1 MKTDNYQKFITSKIK
16 PLIDSGFE
24 SDVSEKLFDFQQW
37 IVKAALKAGRY
48 AIFADCGLGKSA
60 MQIEWAHRVN
70 LKTKKPVLILCPL
83 AVAPQTIREAKNIF
97 GYGISRDGVSTGI
110 TIANYEQLENLRDDW
125 GGVVLDESSILKNFQ
140 GKTKQRLIEKFADVK
155 YKLCCTATPDPNDDT
170 EIGNH
175 AEFLGVMTRLAM
187 LSKFFVHD
195 GGETQKWR
203 LKGHAEGQF
212 IAWLKQWSIVIDNP
226 ARYGFTQ
233 KNYELPRLETECAWL
248 HTGAQD
254 GQLFADSKFDATKLH
269 EELRRTQDERVNII
283 AGMCSH
289 LDGQIIVWTLQNEES
304 SKLAKAIPDSVEVT
318 GAMTT
323 EIKEKRINDFV
334 TGKVKILITKPKI
347 AQYGLN
353 MQNCAIQINS
363 GLNFSFEE
371 YYQRVRRS
379 YRFGQEKNVRIIN
392 VIPESMKT
400 VWDVIQAKEKNFK
413 KKQAE
418 TIEKVTGEY
427 KNKGGKSMKIKK
439 GNYEII
445 NNDCVLAMKEMA
457 ADSVGFSVFSPPF
470 ADLYT
475 YSDDPN
481 DMSNVGSYSEYMTQF
496 EFMAKELFRILKPGR
511 NVALH
516 CMDLPI
522 QKGKEGFI
530 GLRDYSGEIIKMF
543 NAIGFIYHSRVT
555 IWKNPVTEMQRTKAL
570 GLLHKQTRKD
580 STMSRVGIPDYVL
593 VFRKDGER
601 IDPVHMA
608 IDVDTWQKYAS
619 PVWMDIDYGDTLNG
633 RAGRGENDDKHICP
647 LQLPTIERLITLYTN
662 KGDTVFTPFMGIGSE
677 VYQALKMGRKAIGVE
692 LKKTY
697 FDVAAKNCEGAEK
710 ENSQMTFDLE
720 SA

>member
-1 MKTDNYQKFITSKIK
+1 MQDYEQFIESKIK
-16 PLIDSGFE
+16 PLTASGFDAE
-24 SDVSEKLFDFQQW
+24 VSTKLFDFQQW
-37 IVKAALKAGRY
+37 IVKMALRIGKY

-60 MQIEWAHRVN
+60 MQIEWAMQVYQHTR
-70 LKTKKPVLILCPL
+70 KPVLILCPL
-83 AVAPQTIREAKNIF
+83 AVAPQTVEEAKEIF
-97 GYGISRDGVSTGI
+97 GYEISRDGRSTGI
-110 TIANYEQLENLRDDW
+110 CIANYEQLENLRDDW

-140 GKTKQRLIEKFADVK
+140 GKTKQRLIDKFKDVE

-175 AEFLGVMTRLAM
+175 AEFLGIMTRLAM

-233 KNYELPRLETECAWL
+233 NSYELPELYTEPLWL

-254 GQLFADSKFDATKLH
+254 GQLFADAKFDATKLH
-269 EELRRTQDERVNII
+269 EELRKTQDERVNVI
-283 AGMCSH
+283 AGMCSQ
-289 LDGQIIVWTLQNEES
+289 LDGQVIVWTLQNEES
-304 SKLAKAIPDSVEVT
+304 SKLAKAIPDAVEVT
-318 GAMTT
+318 GSMST
-323 EIKEKRINDFV
+323 EAKEQRINDFV
-334 TGKVKILITKPKI
+334 TGKARILITKPKI

-379 YRFGQEKNVRIIN
+379 YRFGQKKNVRIII
-392 VIPESMKT
+392 VIPESMKS
-400 VWDVIQAKEKNFK
+400 VWDVIQDKERNFK
-413 KKQAE
+413 RKQAE
-418 TIEKVTGEY
+418 TIQKITGEY
-427 KNKGGKSMKIKK
+427 KNEKGKSMKIKK
-439 GNYEII
+439 GNFEIT
-445 NNDCVLAMKEMA
+445 NSDCVLAMKEMPPE
-457 ADSVGFSVFSPPF
+457 SVGFSVFSPPF

-481 DMSNVGSYSEYMTQF
+481 DMSNVASYSEYMVQF
-496 EFMAKELFRILKPGR
+496 RFMVQELYRILKPGR

-530 GLRDYSGEIIKMF
+530 GLRDYSGEIIKLF
-543 NAIGFIYHSRVT
+543 ADVGFIYHSRVT

-601 IDPVHMA
+601 SDPVHMD

-697 FDVAAKNCEGAEK
+697 FDVAARNCEAAEK
-710 ENSQMTFDLE
+710 EISQMEMFT
-720 SA
+720 